1 MANRSYTIGR
11 LKPGQMNKTEAAYA
25 AELEQRK
32 YAGEILWYA
41 FEPWKFR
48 LADKTF
54 YTPDFGVLRADHQV
68 ECHEVK
74 GFWQDDARVKIKVAA
89 EQHPFRFI
97 AVKRLPKKDGGGFAR
112 EVFE

>member
-74 GFWQDDARVKIKVAA
+74 GFWQDDASGKDQGSSRTASVSIYRGQEAPEKGWRRV
-89 EQHPFRFI
+89 RT
-97 AVKRLPKKDGGGFAR
+97 GGL
-112 EVFE
+112 